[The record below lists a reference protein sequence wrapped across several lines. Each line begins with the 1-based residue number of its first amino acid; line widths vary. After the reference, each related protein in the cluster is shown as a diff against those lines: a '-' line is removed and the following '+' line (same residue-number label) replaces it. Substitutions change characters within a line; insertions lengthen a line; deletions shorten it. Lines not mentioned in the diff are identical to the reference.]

1 MVLFSKF
8 GAVLRLGVSY
18 WNLLAWSPYTSRGF
32 PGGSVVKNPPAKCR
46 RCGLHPWVGNI
57 PWSKKWQP
65 TPVFVP
71 GKFHRHRSL
80 ADYSPWGRKESERN
94 THTHTHTHTHTR
106 THNAS
111 NWKSVL
117 KLRFRCP
124 SKRLKDFCCCF
135 SFQAYVGQLCKCGY
149 DFFMEFI
156 LSGFNKDLY
165 HVSVAYKLNCFAGM
179 LFPSIFAVYSPCWFL
194 IVNA

>member
-1 MVLFSKF
+1 MLQTESLFWSYDSGVL
-8 GAVLRLGVSY
+8 
-18 WNLLAWSPYTSRGF
+18 
-32 PGGSVVKNPPAKCR
+32 
-46 RCGLHPWVGNI
+46 
-57 PWSKKWQP
+57 
-65 TPVFVP
+65 
-71 GKFHRHRSL
+71 
-80 ADYSPWGRKESERN
+80 
-94 THTHTHTHTHTR
+94 
-106 THNAS
+106 
-111 NWKSVL
+111 L
-117 KLRFRCP
+117 KD
-124 SKRLKDFCCCF
+124 KDFCCCF

>member
-1 MVLFSKF
+1 MDSIPGWGTSPGIRNGNPLQYLCLENSINR
-8 GAVLRLGVSY
+8 GAWQIIIHGV
-18 WNLLAWSPYTSRGF
+18 
-32 PGGSVVKNPPAKCR
+32 AK
-46 RCGLHPWVGNI
+46 
-57 PWSKKWQP
+57 SQKE
-65 TPVFVP
+65 T
-71 GKFHRHRSL
+71 HR
-80 ADYSPWGRKESERN
+80 D
-94 THTHTHTHTHTR
+94 THTHTH

-117 KLRFRCP
+117 KLRVRCP
-124 SKRLKDFCCCF
+124 SKRLKDFCCCC

-165 HVSVAYKLNCFAGM
+165 HVSVAYKLNCFSGM

-194 IVNA
+194 IVNAYVTYTIAFCDCWCIFFWQKWCWNEYYRMFTRNG

>member
-1 MVLFSKF
+1 M
-8 GAVLRLGVSY
+8 
-18 WNLLAWSPYTSRGF
+18 
-32 PGGSVVKNPPAKCR
+32 GSQRIRKR
-46 RCGLHPWVGNI
+46 NI
-57 PWSKKWQP
+57 HTW
-65 TPVFVP
+65 
-71 GKFHRHRSL
+71 
-80 ADYSPWGRKESERN
+80 
-94 THTHTHTHTHTR
+94 THTQ

-111 NWKSVL
+111 NWKSVW

-124 SKRLKDFCCCF
+124 SKRLKGFFLLLF

-165 HVSVAYKLNCFAGM
+165 HVSVAWKLNCFSGM

-194 IVNA
+194 IVNAYVIYTIAFCDCWCIFFWQKWCWNEYYRMCIRNGLLLRFFSITWV